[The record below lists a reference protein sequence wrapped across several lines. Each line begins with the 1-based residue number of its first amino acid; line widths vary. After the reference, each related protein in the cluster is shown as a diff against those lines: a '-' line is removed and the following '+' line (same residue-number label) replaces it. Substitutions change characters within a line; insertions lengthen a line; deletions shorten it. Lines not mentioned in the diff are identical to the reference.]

1 MKIFP
6 AYECEIPILSS
17 YTECKEKSPLITA
30 QIYKS
35 FSEHLYSDHYKAIM
49 LTLLCSSY
57 TFNQQLW
64 EQVLLF
70 KRL

>member
-35 FSEHLYSDHYKAIM
+35 FSEPLYSKTIKWW
-49 LTLLCSSY
+49 S
-57 TFNQQLW
+57 QLSPW
-64 EQVLLF
+64 FWSL
-70 KRL
+70 